1 MPVTATAPHALSA
14 AAQTA
19 LFARQRSGW
28 TGGDATYSAVLP
40 DGRIA
45 WAFGDTFL
53 NGIQKD
59 GSRSLDE
66 KTVVRNS
73 IVSQSGTT
81 LTTHTGSDGRE
92 AIDFL
97 LPPSSRINRNG
108 HASDAWYWPG
118 DMITAGNDV
127 ILFMNRYVSGKD
139 PAAEWFHRGTDV
151 VRLDAATLKLRSRT
165 PMSAPES
172 GIIWG
177 AALAQ
182 SDGYV
187 YIYGSE
193 DRTSEKHLHVARSTL
208 DEIDRK
214 WEYWTGSEWTH
225 DAARSARLGPDV
237 SNQFGVVQATDGW
250 RLLTQ
255 QGVGQDIVA
264 YRAPTPYGPFTD
276 PRVVATI
283 PVQPN
288 GRHGYNALP
297 HPELSRDGKL
307 LISYNVGGDDLFTD
321 HRSYRPRFMEIAAS
335 AI

>member
-1 MPVTATAPHALSA
+1 MPVTVPASPALSA

-28 TGGDATYSAVLP
+28 TGGDATYSTVLP

-53 NGIQKD
+53 NGITRD

-73 IVSQSGTT
+73 IVSQSGNT
-81 LTTHTGSDGRE
+81 LTTHTGSDGKD

-97 LPPSSRINRNG
+97 LPPGSRINRNG
-108 HASDAWYWPG
+108 RAADPWYWPG
-118 DMITAGNDV
+118 DMVNAGNDV

-151 VRLDAATLKLRSRT
+151 VRLDAATLQPRSVT
-165 PMSAPES
+165 PMSGPES

-182 SDGYV
+182 SDGHV

-193 DRTSEKHLHVARSTL
+193 DRQSSKHLHVARSTP
-208 DEIDRK
+208 DDIDQR
-214 WEYWTGSEWTH
+214 WEYWTGTSWSG
-225 DAARSARLGPDV
+225 DASRSARLGPEV
-237 SNQFGVVQATDGW
+237 SNQFGVVQAADGW

-255 QGVGQDIVA
+255 QGVGQDIVS
-264 YRAPTPYGPFTD
+264 YRAPTPYGPFSD
-276 PRVVATI
+276 PQVVATI

-288 GRHGYNALP
+288 HRHGYNALP
-297 HPELSRDGKL
+297 HPELSRDGRL
-307 LISYNVGGDDLFTD
+307 LISYNVSGADLFSD
-321 HRSYRPRFMEIAAS
+321 HRSYRPRFMEIPSS
-335 AI
+335 AL